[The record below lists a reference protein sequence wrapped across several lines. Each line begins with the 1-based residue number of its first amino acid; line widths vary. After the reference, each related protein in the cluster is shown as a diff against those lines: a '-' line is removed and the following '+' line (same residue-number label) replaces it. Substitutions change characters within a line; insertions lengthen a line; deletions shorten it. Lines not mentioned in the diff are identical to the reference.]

1 MALVH
6 GLCLDLLRE
15 LRGTEK
21 GEGQEGGKL
30 RKRQKGGGKGEGENK
45 KGKGKEVLYKGEI
58 DSSD

>member
-15 LRGTEK
+15 LRGTE
-21 GEGQEGGKL
+21 
-30 RKRQKGGGKGEGENK
+30 KGEGENK